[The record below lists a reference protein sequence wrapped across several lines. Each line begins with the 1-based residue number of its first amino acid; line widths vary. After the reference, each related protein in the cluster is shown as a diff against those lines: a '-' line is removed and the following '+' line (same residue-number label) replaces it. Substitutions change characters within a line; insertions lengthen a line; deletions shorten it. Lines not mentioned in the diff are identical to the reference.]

1 MTVMTTGRVAVRL
14 LFGAGAL
21 ALAAL
26 PSAAAGLPPVPPA
39 AIPGVG
45 GEIILAQS
53 SADVAQQSMRIDRLE
68 DQMRQLNGRIDE
80 MTYSLQQIQQMLQR
94 MQEDN
99 EFRFRELEGGKPRKR
114 SEAPAAAPNADFAA
128 APARDPAPAGGE
140 NDVTVITN
148 VPEDGPS
155 DLTAG
160 FSIDPPIDGGGTG
173 GTEEYGTPP
182 QVLGTIPAPAASGS
196 GGPLD
201 LSAIARG
208 DLTGQGGY
216 PDQSGT
222 PGVGGD
228 YGMDPGV
235 TNPAPG
241 LPEAVATAPLDAPP
255 GTTATDAP
263 LSPTARTQV
272 ASLGD
277 AVPEDPR
284 GSYDRAYGYVVAG
297 EYPAAEK
304 ALKQFLAEHPKDKL
318 AGSARYWLG
327 ETYYAQGQYRDAAEA
342 FLTTYRDFP
351 KSSKAPES
359 LLKLGLSL
367 EGLGE
372 KDAACATYRE
382 IEKKFPSAGGALTA
396 KVNDR
401 KTKAGC

>member
-1 MTVMTTGRVAVRL
+1 MTVMTTGRLAVRL
-14 LFGAGAL
+14 LVGAGVL
-21 ALAAL
+21 ALVAL

-39 AIPGVG
+39 AIPGFG
-45 GEIILAQS
+45 GQIILAQS

-114 SEAPAAAPNADFAA
+114 SEAPPAAPNADFAA
-128 APARDPAPAGGE
+128 APANAVGDPPRDE

-148 VPEDGPS
+148 VPEDAPS

-173 GTEEYGTPP
+173 DYGTPP
-182 QVLGTIPAPAASGS
+182 QVLGTIPAPASSGS

-222 PGVGGD
+222 PGVDGG
-228 YGMDPGV
+228 YGMDNGV
-235 TNPAPG
+235 TDPAPG
-241 LPEAVATAPLDAPP
+241 LPEAVATAPLEAPP
-255 GTTATDAP
+255 GATATDAP
-263 LSPTARTQV
+263 LSPAARTQV

-297 EYPAAEK
+297 QYPAAEM

-382 IEKKFPSAGGALTA
+382 VEKKFPSAGGALTA